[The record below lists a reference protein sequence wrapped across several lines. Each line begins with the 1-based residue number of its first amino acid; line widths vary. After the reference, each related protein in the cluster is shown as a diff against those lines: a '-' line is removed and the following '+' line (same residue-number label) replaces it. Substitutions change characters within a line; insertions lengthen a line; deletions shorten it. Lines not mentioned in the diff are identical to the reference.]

1 MKKILIITL
10 MLAAGVFVT
19 PLVSA
24 QSFTT
29 VQYTMGVPFGGLKD
43 HVSQISW
50 RGFTFE
56 YQREVAPSVTVGI
69 NLAWN
74 TFYEKMDYASYTR
87 DNATLTGVQYR
98 YDNLFPM
105 QINAHYTIGTGTVI
119 PYVGLGIGT
128 MYDLRNTDMG
138 LWTVEENNWHFMMSP
153 EVGFL
158 FDVADNTSI
167 KLNAIYNNA
176 FKTKE
181 ADGFGDL
188 NVSLGIV
195 FNSW

>member
-1 MKKILIITL
+1 

-19 PLVSA
+19 SFVSA
-24 QSFTT
+24 QSFTSL
-29 VQYTMGVPFGGLKD
+29 QYTVGIPTGGLKD
-43 HVSQISW
+43 HVDQISW

-56 YQREVAPSVTVGI
+56 YQKEVAPSVSVGV
-69 NLAWN
+69 NFAWS
-74 TFYEKMDYASYTR
+74 TFYERKDYASYTR

-105 QINAHYTIGTGTVI
+105 LVNAQYKVGTGTIV

-138 LWTVEENNWHFMMSP
+138 IWTIEEDNWHFLMSP
-153 EVGFL
+153 EGGFL
-158 FDVADNTSI
+158 YDISPGTSL
-167 KLNAIYNNA
+167 KLNAKYDYA
-176 FKTKE
+176 FKIKE
-181 ADGFGDL
+181 ADAFGNL
-188 NVSLGIV
+188 NISLGFV

>member
-10 MLAAGVFVT
+10 MLASGVFIT
-19 PLVSA
+19 SFVSA

-56 YQREVAPSVTVGI
+56 YQREVAPSVSVGV

-74 TFYEKMDYASYTR
+74 TFYERMDYASYTR

-105 QINAHYTIGTGTVI
+105 QVNGHYTIGSGTVI

-128 MYDLRNTDMG
+128 MADLRNTDMG
-138 LWTVEENNWHFMMSP
+138 LWTIEETNWHFMMSP
-153 EVGFL
+153 EAGLL

-167 KLNAIYNNA
+167 KLSAIYNNA
-176 FKTKE
+176 FKTKN

-188 NVSLGIV
+188 NVSFGVV

>member
-1 MKKILIITL
+1 MKKILILALILASGALITS
-10 MLAAGVFVT
+10 V
-19 PLVSA
+19 VSA

-29 VQYTMGVPFGGLKD
+29 VQYTMGVPTGGLHD
-43 HVSQISW
+43 HVSKISW

-56 YQREVAPSVTVGI
+56 YQKEVAPSVTVGV

-74 TFYEKMDYASYTR
+74 VFYEKMDYASYTK
-87 DNATLTGVQYR
+87 DNATLSGIQYR

-105 QINAHYTIGTGTVI
+105 QVNAHYMFGTGTVI

-138 LWTVEENNWHFMMSP
+138 LWTVEENNWHFMLSP
-153 EVGFL
+153 EAGL
-158 FDVADNTSI
+158 MFDVASNTSI
-167 KLNAIYNNA
+167 KLSAIYNNA
-176 FKTKE
+176 FKTKN

-188 NVSLGIV
+188 NVSFGVV